1 MARWRSGPTAAMSNT
16 KDAVDSNKGWRLALN
31 ELGVTIDLELYAMS
45 QMACSS
51 SMSTPRL
58 EQTELHQKMSVADL
72 KAARTIIVEIAAHT
86 ESKTVGATDQVST
99 LDRSALMVMTREAA
113 IPKHPTS
120 MQAKVR
126 YGIHRHEWECHGCS
140 RGTSLFSPAGRCGT
154 DSRRCPSRAG
164 TPLVDIRNFC
174 SSRVNS

>member
-126 YGIHRHEWECHGCS
+126 YGIHRHEWECQGYS
-140 RGTSLFSPAGRCGT
+140 LDEPSFSLFCVSGIDSSRC
-154 DSRRCPSRAG
+154 SLRAG
-164 TPLVDIRNFC
+164 MPLEDIGKFC
-174 SSRVNS
+174 GE